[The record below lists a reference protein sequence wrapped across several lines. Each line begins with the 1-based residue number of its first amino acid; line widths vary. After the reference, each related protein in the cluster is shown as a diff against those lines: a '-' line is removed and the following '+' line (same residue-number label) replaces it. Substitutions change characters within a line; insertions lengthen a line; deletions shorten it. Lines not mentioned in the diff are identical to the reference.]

1 MNLKTYNAPTMA
13 LALAEVKKDLGKD
26 AVILHT
32 RVYRVGG
39 MLGVGGRQVV
49 EITAS
54 DQPPSRTPR
63 RGQDAGREQAPRGND
78 VSSSR
83 PSRMPAAASA
93 SHPAEFVPTSFD
105 RFELKP
111 EGLSRVP
118 DGPAPVVAAAKPAQ
132 AAEPLPHPVVREA
145 SPVTASRSK
154 AQRTP
159 LPTTK
164 VAAAPVD
171 PDALAALAGEM
182 ATIKRLV
189 GQVLSSARRGGDA
202 TLGMSEPLFD
212 LHLQLTE
219 SGIEAAIA
227 DQIAG
232 AVRDELHAS
241 ELEDR
246 VVVSRS
252 IERALAAKIPVVG
265 AVTKASRQ
273 KLGKPLVLAFVGPT
287 GVGKTT
293 TVAKLA
299 AAYKLRHGVRVGLI
313 TSDTYRIGAVDQLRT
328 YAQIIGVP
336 LVVALSARETEQAC
350 QRLGDCDV
358 ILMDTAGRSPRDASK
373 LDELA
378 GFVQAAS
385 PDETH
390 LVLSA
395 AADEQVMIKAAE
407 RFAAL
412 APDRLI
418 ISKLDEALDF
428 GRLVNVVNAARLPL
442 SYVTTGQEVPDH
454 IELANADRFA
464 RLILGSSEGSGLGP
478 ALAAGVAEADASP
491 GAI

>member
-39 MLGVGGRQVV
+39 VLGVGGRQVV

-54 DQPPSRTPR
+54 DHPPARSPR
-63 RGQDAGREQAPRGND
+63 RADDG
-78 VSSSR
+78 SR
-83 PSRMPAAASA
+83 QK
-93 SHPAEFVPTSFD
+93 PAENATFVPVSFD

-111 EGLSRVP
+111 IDAMTPATPAAPVAVASPTPEHPVRPGSSATPRASEPPQRAAPVPENSRSSRV
-118 DGPAPVVAAAKPAQ
+118 DIAVA
-132 AAEPLPHPVVREA
+132 HS
-145 SPVTASRSK
+145 SP
-154 AQRTP
+154 RTP
-159 LPTTK
+159 LPTTR
-164 VAAAPVD
+164 VAAAPLD

-189 GQVLSSARRGGDA
+189 GHVLSAARRGGSGDA

-212 LHLQLTE
+212 MHMRLTE
-219 SGIEAAIA
+219 SGVDVPLA
-227 DQIAG
+227 DTIVG
-232 AVRDELHAS
+232 GVRDELHPS
-241 ELEDR
+241 ELEDIS
-246 VVVSRS
+246 VVTRCV
-252 IERALAAKIPVVG
+252 ERALAAKIPVVG
-265 AVTKASRQ
+265 AVTRASREER
-273 KLGKPLVLAFVGPT
+273 GRPIVLAFVGPT

-336 LVVALSARETEQAC
+336 LMVALSARETEQAC
-350 QRLGDCDV
+350 QRLCDCDV

-378 GFVQAAS
+378 TFVQAAT

-395 AADEQVMIKAAE
+395 GADQQVMIRAAE
-407 RFAAL
+407 KFGAL
-412 APDRLI
+412 SPDRLI

-428 GRLVNVVNAARLPL
+428 GRLANVVHAAGLPL

-464 RLILGSSEGSGLGP
+464 RLILGG
-478 ALAAGVAEADASP
+478 ALDLPEMSRATAS
-491 GAI
+491 AI

>member
-39 MLGVGGRQVV
+39 VLGVGGRQVV

-54 DQPPSRTPR
+54 DQPPARAPR
-63 RGQDAGREQAPRGND
+63 RAGDGSRQKPLEA
-78 VSSSR
+78 SS
-83 PSRMPAAASA
+83 
-93 SHPAEFVPTSFD
+93 FVPASFE

-111 EGLSRVP
+111 AAAATSI
-118 DGPAPVVAAAKPAQ
+118 PAPASIPEHPVRPGAAPTPRAAESPDRAVTSPSPKPERSEKPA
-132 AAEPLPHPVVREA
+132 ATPPSPL
-145 SPVTASRSK
+145 
-154 AQRTP
+154 RTP
-159 LPTTK
+159 LPTTR
-164 VAAAPVD
+164 VAAAPID

-189 GQVLSSARRGGDA
+189 GHVLSAARRGNAGDA

-212 LHLQLTE
+212 MHLRLTE
-219 SGIEAAIA
+219 SGVDVPLA
-227 DQIAG
+227 DSIVG
-232 AVRDELHAS
+232 SVRDELHSS
-241 ELEDR
+241 ELEDIA
-246 VVVSRS
+246 VVTRCV
-252 IERALAAKIPVVG
+252 ERALAAKLPVVG
-265 AVTKASRQ
+265 AVTRASREQ
-273 KLGKPLVLAFVGPT
+273 RGRPLVLAFVGPT

-336 LVVALSARETEQAC
+336 LMVALSARETEQAC
-350 QRLGDCDV
+350 QRLSDCDV

-378 GFVQAAS
+378 TFVQAAS

-395 AADEQVMIKAAE
+395 AADQQVMTKAAE
-407 RFAAL
+407 KFAAL
-412 APDRLI
+412 SPDRLI

-428 GRLVNVVNAARLPL
+428 GRLANVVHAARLPL

-464 RLILGSSEGSGLGP
+464 RLILGGTLEQP
-478 ALAAGVAEADASP
+478 EAARTEAS
-491 GAI
+491 AI

>member
-39 MLGVGGRQVV
+39 VLGVGGRQVV

-54 DQPPSRTPR
+54 DQPPARSPR
-63 RGQDAGREQAPRGND
+63 RPGEGARPKAPEA
-78 VSSSR
+78 
-83 PSRMPAAASA
+83 PA
-93 SHPAEFVPTSFD
+93 FVPASFD

-111 EGLSRVP
+111 NGAGEAPIVPQAPLPEHPVRPAAAPPRATQASERVP
-118 DGPAPVVAAAKPAQ
+118 AASGTPERADRVEKPAM
-132 AAEPLPHPVVREA
+132 AT
-145 SPVTASRSK
+145 SP
-154 AQRTP
+154 RTP

-189 GQVLSSARRGGDA
+189 GHVLSAARRGHSGDA

-212 LHLQLTE
+212 MHLRLTE
-219 SGIEAAIA
+219 SGVDVALADAIV
-227 DQIAG
+227 G
-232 AVRDELHAS
+232 GVRDELHPS
-241 ELEDR
+241 ELEDIG
-246 VVVSRS
+246 VVTRCV
-252 IERALAAKIPVVG
+252 ERALAARLPVVG
-265 AVTKASRQ
+265 SVTRASREQ
-273 KLGKPLVLAFVGPT
+273 RGRPLMLAFVGPT

-299 AAYKLRHGVRVGLI
+299 AAYKLRHAVRVGLI

-336 LVVALSARETEQAC
+336 LMVALSARETEQAC
-350 QRLGDCDV
+350 QRLSDCDV

-378 GFVQAAS
+378 TFVQAAS

-395 AADEQVMIKAAE
+395 AADQQVMTRAAE
-407 RFAAL
+407 KFAAL
-412 APDRLI
+412 SPDRLI

-428 GRLVNVVNAARLPL
+428 GRLANVVHAARLPL

-464 RLILGSSEGSGLGP
+464 RLILGG
-478 ALAAGVAEADASP
+478 ALDQPEAAKAEVA
-491 GAI
+491 AI